1 MVDELVILQ
10 SDPDLQSGP
19 FQHLTKEEVGGVET
33 STCLNI
39 AIFSVFTPTRPD
51 PTDLE
56 PDSTD
61 VDMDM
66 SSFTLL
72 LRSSLRHFYV
82 LSVWSM
88 GAGRSSSRRY
98 SLHWIS
104 VYWFCRFE
112 FPKRFN
118 RMYHLSFRTLDFG
131 PRNTPR
137 PATRRG

>member
-1 MVDELVILQ
+1 MLFLCCFYVVCAVVPTITNSNKNEKKTPGTSTMVDELVILQ

-66 SSFTLL
+66 NSFTLL
-72 LRSSLRHFYV
+72 LRSSLRHFYA
-82 LSVWSM
+82 LFL
-88 GAGRSSSRRY
+88 RY
-98 SLHWIS
+98 FSGVS
-104 VYWFCRFE
+104 
-112 FPKRFN
+112 
-118 RMYHLSFRTLDFG
+118 
-131 PRNTPR
+131 
-137 PATRRG
+137 

>member
-1 MVDELVILQ
+1 MLFVLLLLRSPIQTRMKKTPGTSTMVDELVILQ

-66 SSFTLL
+66 NSFTLP
-72 LRSSLRHFYV
+72 LRSSLRYFYA
-82 LSVWSM
+82 L
-88 GAGRSSSRRY
+88 
-98 SLHWIS
+98 L
-104 VYWFCRFE
+104 
-112 FPKRFN
+112 
-118 RMYHLSFRTLDFG
+118 
-131 PRNTPR
+131 
-137 PATRRG
+137 